1 MTPSLASGAAPSHQA
16 LEQAARWFSL
26 LQSGEVSAA
35 DHVRWQAWMDNDP
48 EARAAWSIVE
58 RISQRF
64 APLQSMPAPR
74 LAADAY
80 RTASAR
86 LARRHALRGLAALAG
101 SGLLGWGAWHQSGLT
116 RQMAVWGADHRTAT
130 GEVRDILLADGSRVW
145 LNTASAFDLHYSST
159 LRRLRLLSGEM
170 LVQTASDALRPFVVD
185 TPHGRLQALGT
196 RFTTRL
202 EGEQSLLAV
211 YEGAVR
217 ISPLDSGA
225 TTVVRAG
232 QQARFDT
239 RSAGPITA
247 ADPAREAWTR
257 GVLLANDIPLSDLV
271 AELRR
276 YRSGHLALA
285 PDVGQ
290 LRVLGSYPLRDT
302 DATLAMLQ
310 TVLPIQLRH
319 SLPWWTTIEASRRP

>member
-1 MTPSLASGAAPSHQA
+1 MPSPDTSGQAPSHEA
-16 LEQAARWFSL
+16 MEQAARWFSTL
-26 LQSGEVSAA
+26 HSGEASAA
-35 DHVRWQAWMDNDP
+35 DHRRWKAWLDADAD
-48 EARAAWSIVE
+48 ARAAWAFVE
-58 RISQRF
+58 RVSQRF

-80 RTASAR
+80 HQARMRTG
-86 LARRHALRGLAALAG
+86 RRHTLRGLAALTG
-101 SGLLGWGAWHQSGLT
+101 TGLLAWGVWGRTELPRH
-116 RQMAVWGADHRTAT
+116 MAAWGADHRTAT
-130 GEVRDILLADGSRVW
+130 GEMREILMADGSRVW
-145 LNTASAFDLHYSST
+145 LNTASAFDLHYSGT
-159 LRRLRLLSGEM
+159 LRRLQLLAGEM
-170 LVQTASDALRPFVVD
+170 LVQTAADPLRPLVVD
-185 TPHGRLQALGT
+185 TPQGRLQALGT

-202 EGEQSLLAV
+202 EGDHSLLAV

-217 ISPLDSGA
+217 IQPLDSAAA
-225 TTVVRAG
+225 TIVGTG

-239 RSAGPITA
+239 RSVSPITN
-247 ADPAREAWTR
+247 ADPARQAWAR

-285 PDVGQ
+285 PQVAG

-310 TVLPIQLRH
+310 TVLPIQIRH
-319 SLPWWTTIEASRRP
+319 SLPWWTSIEAAPGR

>member
-1 MTPSLASGAAPSHQA
+1 MTAATPSHQA

-26 LQSGEVSAA
+26 LQSGDASAA
-35 DHVRWQAWMDNDP
+35 DHVQWQAWLDNEPD
-48 EARAAWSIVE
+48 ARAAWSFVD

-64 APLQSMPAPR
+64 APLQSLPAPR
-74 LAADAY
+74 LAAAAY
-80 RTASAR
+80 RQASTR
-86 LARRHALRGLAALAG
+86 MARRQALRGMAALAG
-101 SGLLGWGAWHQSGLT
+101 SGLLGWGAWRHTELP
-116 RQMAVWGADHRTAT
+116 RQMAAWGADHRTAT
-130 GEVRDILLADGSRVW
+130 GEVREILLADGSRVW
-145 LNTASAFDLHYSST
+145 LNTASAFDLDYSGT
-159 LRRLRLLSGEM
+159 LRRLQLRAGEM
-170 LVQTASDALRPFVVD
+170 RVQTAPDASRPFVVD

-202 EGEQSLLAV
+202 EGARSLLAV

-217 ISPLDSGA
+217 ISLHESAA
-225 TTVVRAG
+225 TTLVRAG
-232 QQARFDT
+232 QQAHFDA
-239 RSAGPITA
+239 RSASAITP

-257 GVLLANDIPLSDLV
+257 GVLLANDIPLSELV

-285 PDVGQ
+285 PQVAG

-310 TVLPIQLRH
+310 TVLPIQIRRP
-319 SLPWWTTIEASRRP
+319 LPWWTTIEAAQRP